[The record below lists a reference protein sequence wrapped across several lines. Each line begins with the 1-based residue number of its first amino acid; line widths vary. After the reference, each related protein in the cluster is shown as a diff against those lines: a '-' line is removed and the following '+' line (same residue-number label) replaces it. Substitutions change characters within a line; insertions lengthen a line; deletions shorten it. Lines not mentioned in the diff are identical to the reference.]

1 MNEDQIFRNW
11 AWLMLA
17 VYSFLW
23 IHSIWM
29 RHNNKTYFYSFKET
43 PLVTLSL
50 RLLLIFSM
58 TGLLLYAVNPASM
71 SWSALDISQSYH
83 WLGVFIGLMGM
94 SILYWSISSSGKHF
108 ISPLTFKNDQT
119 LFTLGP
125 YKWVRHPTCSVF
137 VLLVLS
143 SFLVTAN
150 WFIGV
155 CGLLGS
161 LIAIL
166 VRTPMEEKMLIEIFG
181 TDYIVYM
188 HKTGRYLPRIAS
200 FYTLSTK
207 DS

>member
-1 MNEDQIFRNW
+1 MTEDQIFRNW
-11 AWLMLA
+11 AWLMLT
-17 VYSFLW
+17 VYSCVW
-23 IHSIWM
+23 MHSIWM

-50 RLLLIFSM
+50 RVLLFCSM
-58 TGLLLYAVNPASM
+58 IGLLFFALNPTLM
-71 SWSALDISQSYH
+71 SWSALEMSSPYQ

-108 ISPLTFKNDQT
+108 ISPLTFKSGQT

-125 YKWVRHPTCSVF
+125 YKWVRHPICSVF

-150 WFIGV
+150 WFIGA

-166 VRTPMEEKMLIEIFG
+166 VRTPMEEKILIEIFG
-181 TDYIVYM
+181 TDYIMYM
-188 HKTGRYLPRIAS
+188 HRTGRYLPRFDS
-200 FYTLSTK
+200 LYTLSTK